1 MGRTVTRSATAKLS
15 TGESSSGHKAPTTGH
30 KAPTRKVKKGRS
42 KKAKGKQKMSKKN
55 IQVNAAELEDSLLSL
70 SLSLDDK
77 GEDFSPEEKE
87 EEEKSEG
94 SQGSDTECSICLQD
108 AVHPVKLPC
117 DHIFCFL
124 CIKGV
129 VHSAVPVCAL
139 CRAPVPQGFVF
150 NPTVVKEVKATE
162 DEFTWYYEG
171 RGGGWWEYDCRT
183 SQELE
188 EVHSAGVLELEM
200 MIAGYIY
207 IIDFTSMVQK
217 RKSAQQIQRKIKR
230 DKNVIDK
237 IGVAGLK
244 PTRPQ
249 R

>member
-1 MGRTVTRSATAKLS
+1 MGRIVTRSS
-15 TGESSSGHKAPTTGH
+15 THKAIGGESSTPVQHNKAT

-70 SLSLDDK
+70 SLSL
-77 GEDFSPEEKE
+77 EPCSPEE
-87 EEEKSEG
+87 EEEKSES
-94 SQGSDTECSICLQD
+94 SQGSDTECSICLQEP
-108 AVHPVKLPC
+108 VHPVKLPC

-150 NPTVVKEVKATE
+150 NPNVVNEVKATE
-162 DEFTWYYEG
+162 DAFTWYYEG
-171 RGGGWWEYDCRT
+171 RGGGWWEYDSRT
-183 SQELE
+183 SLELE
-188 EVHSAGVLELEM
+188 EVHGAGVKELEM

-207 IIDFTSMVQK
+207 IIDFNAMVQK